1 MLEKKPFPNCP
12 VDTGRELNER
22 KTFNLRPVSMGWNL
36 LWLCCVIFIKPNK
49 QIQAQ
54 VNNQKTSTRSEIRS
68 NLTTSSSGRR
78 HLLFF
83 DVFIANFEH
92 FTPYSSVYI
101 VEFEQ
106 VNDCWQIVLW
116 HPTMSSPYCRYCYNF
131 ISQHI
136 TTSSSVFTVCWL
148 WT

>member
-1 MLEKKPFPNCP
+1 
-12 VDTGRELNER
+12 
-22 KTFNLRPVSMGWNL
+22 MGWNL

-106 VNDCWQIVLW
+106 IAGKLCCGTQRCHRPTVVIVTTSYHNISQLLLVFLQFVDFE
-116 HPTMSSPYCRYCYNF
+116 HKF
-131 ISQHI
+131 ISWVAYFYI
-136 TTSSSVFTVCWL
+136 SIAFRLKWKKKLKTSH
-148 WT
+148 